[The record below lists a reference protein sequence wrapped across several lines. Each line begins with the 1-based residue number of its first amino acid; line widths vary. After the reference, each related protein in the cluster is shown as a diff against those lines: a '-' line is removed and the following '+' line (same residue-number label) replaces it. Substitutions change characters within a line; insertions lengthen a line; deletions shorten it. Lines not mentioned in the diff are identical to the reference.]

1 MDTTA
6 RQPWLGISGW
16 QQWILEIALYV
27 LVGISVLV
35 LPPWPMPPEIA
46 IPAVTFTAVSLFLR
60 RRFPASALVVGALGV
75 GAVGI
80 PLAYA
85 AGRRIGPL
93 HKLLAASLGHF
104 AVAAAVSP
112 LYGESVVSSMMSL
125 GLNVIMTLWFVL
137 LPAVLGR
144 SSARRTLLVEALRE
158 RAVYLE
164 RERRSLVAEARIR
177 ERTRIAVDMHDSLG
191 HHLTLISLQAGGL
204 KLAASQDPAQA
215 EAAGILH
222 DTARRAM
229 EELREI
235 IGVLGQDSQDV
246 PMHARRL
253 DQLPELLESARTSGA
268 RVSQA
273 QTGQPVPL
281 PRPIENA
288 IYRVAQEGLTNA
300 LRHAPGGA
308 VTVRLNYESDAV
320 IIEVVNTLATA
331 PPRGGGS
338 GQGLTG
344 LRERVRL
351 AGGVLHAAHTA
362 DGGFRVAAV
371 LPFHGEPAAE
381 PEEDL
386 DAPPTTAPAT
396 HPLARTEVSTLMRT
410 IRHRPVLIGVTI
422 VGLVMFS
429 MFSFIGSVIWMV
441 IRNGEMLAAERFDE
455 ARIGETEQVVIERF
469 GEASSGAELR
479 ISDQAGPPPEG
490 MRCRYYYVDGSEL
503 PGNRTEAFRYC
514 FRDGQLAQKDRL
526 VVKRPF

>member
-16 QQWILEIALYV
+16 RQWTLEGGLYL
-27 LVGISVLV
+27 LVGISVLL
-35 LPPWPMPPEIA
+35 LPPWPMATEVA

-60 RRFPASALVVGALGV
+60 RRFPATALVVGALGV

-93 HKLLAASLGHF
+93 YRLLAAALGHF

-112 LYGESVVSSMMSL
+112 LYGDSVVASMMAL
-125 GLNVIMTLWFVL
+125 GFNVIMTLWFIL

-144 SSARRTLLVEALRE
+144 SSARRSLLVEALRE
-158 RAVYLE
+158 RAEYLE

-246 PMHARRL
+246 PLHARRL
-253 DQLPELLESARTSGA
+253 DQLPELLESARSSGA

-273 QTGQPVPL
+273 ETGQAVPL

-288 IYRVAQEGLTNA
+288 LYRVTQEGLTNA

-320 IIEVVNTLATA
+320 IIEVVNTAATA

-371 LPFHGEPAAE
+371 LPFEGEPAAE
-381 PEEDL
+381 TEADL
-386 DAPPTTAPAT
+386 DAPLTTVPAT
-396 HPLARTEVSTLMRT
+396 HPLARTEVSTLMQT
-410 IRHRPVLIGVTI
+410 IRHRPVLTGLAIS
-422 VGLVMFS
+422 GLVLFS
-429 MFSFIGSVIWMV
+429 LFSFVGAIVWVI
-441 IRNGEMLAAERFDE
+441 IRNGEMLVPERFHE
-455 ARIGETEQVVIERF
+455 ARLGETEQVMVERF
-469 GEASSGAELR
+469 GEASAGAETR
-479 ISDQAGPPPEG
+479 IGDQAGPVPEG
-490 MRCRYYYVDGSEL
+490 TRCRYYYVEGSEL
-503 PGNRTEAFRYC
+503 PENRTEAFRFC
-514 FRDGQLAQKDRL
+514 FRDGQLTQKDRL